1 MTTKHSKFK
10 TMMASF
16 SLTNGLGILLRS
28 IKLLVD
34 YLAVI
39 FLVLGSLGAGVGV
52 GYVFSLFDQV
62 EAPSKEELLANIA
75 NISRNSHIVFSD
87 GSPVADINSDLL
99 RSPIENADISD
110 YIKQAVIA
118 TEDVTFESHNGVV
131 PKAVL
136 RAALGSVGF
145 GSSSGG
151 STITQQLIKQQIV
164 GDAPTFTRKANEII
178 TALALERDM
187 SKEDILTTYLNV
199 SPFGRNNQGKNIAGV
214 EEAARGIFGKS
225 TKELTVPQA
234 AFIAGLPQSP
244 IVYSPYAADG
254 SLKSDEYMSY
264 GLARHQDVLYNMY
277 RAEFLTKEEYETYKD
292 YDIRQDFLPPS
303 PVTEDTKDFLYYA
316 VLDEAIDVMY
326 DYLVERDKVSDAK
339 LKNDETVQEY
349 RELAAQ
355 EISQGGYTVTSTVN
369 PAIHNAMNAVARDN
383 GYLLD
388 EGNGVVETG
397 SVLLDNKTGAV
408 LGFVGGRDFSQNKN
422 NHAFDTVRSPAS
434 TIKPILAYGIAM
446 DQGLIGSA
454 SIFSD
459 YPARFSSG
467 EQIMNVNNR
476 GSGMIDLQTALN
488 RSVNIPVFWTY
499 KLLQQSG
506 VDVKSYMEKMDY
518 HIPMYDIESLP
529 LGGGVDVSVATNTN
543 AYQTLAN
550 GGVYNKHYLVENIKK
565 ADGTVVYQHQAAPV
579 QVYSKATSSIMMN
592 LLKGV
597 ISSGLTTTYANR
609 IRAINPQVLA
619 NTDIAGKTGTSNYAG
634 DAWLML
640 STPQVTLGSWAGY
653 DDNTS
658 LDVFASYNS
667 NSHYVA
673 YLSNAIYQVA
683 PELFSGR
690 FTLDDSVIA
699 SNVVTSTGQR
709 PGSVQVN
716 GRTINVSG
724 ATTTSYW
731 AKNGAPV
738 TNYRFM
744 LGGTE
749 ADYQT
754 AWNSLF
760 GNQQRRTT
768 SSSSNSRTGSSS
780 SSSSSSSANNNDG
793 DSEPSSDSGEEDNP

>member
-1 MTTKHSKFK
+1 MTMKHSKFK
-10 TMMASF
+10 RMLASF
-16 SLTNGLGILLRS
+16 SLTNGLGIMLRS

-62 EAPSKEELLANIA
+62 EAPSKEELLSNIA

-136 RAALGSVGF
+136 RAALGLVGF

-467 EQIMNVNNR
+467 EQIMHVNNR

-488 RSVNIPVFWTY
+488 RSVNIPAFWTY
-499 KLLQQSG
+499 KMLQQSG

-529 LGGGVDVSVATNTN
+529 LGGGIDVSVATNTN

-597 ISSGLTTTYANR
+597 ISSGLTTTYANH

-619 NTDIAGKTGTSNYAG
+619 NTDIAGKTGTSNDAA

-744 LGGTE
+744 VGGTE

-780 SSSSSSSANNNDG
+780 RSSSSSSANNNDG

>member
-10 TMMASF
+10 TMMTSF

-62 EAPSKEELLANIA
+62 EAPSKEELLSNIA
-75 NISRNSHIVFSD
+75 NISRNSHIIFSD

-467 EQIMNVNNR
+467 EQIMHVNNR

-488 RSVNIPVFWTY
+488 RSVNIPAFWTY
-499 KLLQQSG
+499 KMLQQSG

-518 HIPMYDIESLP
+518 DIPMYDIESLP
-529 LGGGVDVSVATNTN
+529 LGGGIDVSVATNTN

-619 NTDIAGKTGTSNYAG
+619 NTDIAGKTGTSNDAA

-653 DDNTS
+653 DDNRS
-658 LDVFASYNS
+658 MSVYAGLNN

-744 LGGTE
+744 VGGTE

-780 SSSSSSSANNNDG
+780 SSSSSSSANNNDE

>member
-10 TMMASF
+10 RMLTSF
-16 SLTNGLGILLRS
+16 SLTNGLGIMLRS

-62 EAPSKEELLANIA
+62 EAPSKEELLSNIA

-136 RAALGSVGF
+136 RAALGLVGF

-529 LGGGVDVSVATNTN
+529 LGGGIDVSVATNTN

-658 LDVFASYNS
+658 LDVFASHNS